1 MTLAVSL
8 PITGMPLDQTVD
20 YVRDCADLGYGAVWG
35 SEVAGPDFAT
45 LLGAVAGAGLDLD
58 LGVAVI
64 PVQTRSPWLI
74 AATAATLAQMTGGRF
89 SLGLGT
95 SSELIAGQWSG
106 APFDRP
112 LTHLREVVE
121 TVRSILSGARVDV
134 DGEYVRTHGYKLFGP
149 TPPVPIVVGAL
160 NAASL
165 RQAGRI
171 GDGVALNQSAPEHL
185 PMILGEVRKGAEEAG
200 KDFAAMPV
208 VSRIFCMVTDQ
219 PAVGREMVRHIFAPY
234 AATSVYNRFFRW
246 LGFTEEMVAVAEAF
260 ERKDRAA
267 AAAALSD
274 RFVDTIYVIGDA
286 DEVAGRVKDY
296 LDNGVTVAA
305 IQPLAL
311 GRDDSLRTMKA
322 IAEAFGLS
330 T

>member
-8 PITGMPLDQTVD
+8 PVAGIPLDETVG
-20 YVRDCADLGYGAVWG
+20 YVRDCVDLGYQAVWG

-45 LLGAVAGAGLDLD
+45 LLGAVAAAGLGVD
-58 LGVAVI
+58 LGVAVV

-74 AATAATLAQMTGGRF
+74 AATAATLAQMSGGRF

-106 APFDRP
+106 APFDKP
-112 LTHLREVVE
+112 LTHLRETVE
-121 TVRSILSGARVDV
+121 TVRTMLAGERVNL
-134 DGEYVRTHGYKLFGP
+134 DGEYVRTHGYKLFAP
-149 TPPVPIVVGAL
+149 SPPVPIIVGAL

-171 GDGVALNQSAPEHL
+171 GDGIALNQFAPEHL
-185 PMILGEVRKGAEEAG
+185 PRILGEARTGAEEAG

-208 VSRIFCMVTDQ
+208 VARIFCMVTDQ
-219 PAVGREMVRHIFAPY
+219 PAAGREMVRHIFAPY
-234 AATSVYNRFFRW
+234 AATGVYNRFFSW
-246 LGFTEEMVAVAEAF
+246 LGYSEEMAAVAEAF
-260 ERKDRAA
+260 GRKDRAG

-274 RFVDTIYVIGDA
+274 DFVNAIYVIGDE
-286 DEVAGRVKDY
+286 DEVAARIREYVDG
-296 LDNGVTVAA
+296 GVTVPV

-311 GRDDSLRTMKA
+311 GREDATRTMKA
-322 IAEAFGLS
+322 VARAYGL
-330 T
+330 

>member
-8 PITGMPLDQTVD
+8 PVTGMPLDETVD
-20 YVRDCADLGYGAVWG
+20 YVRACVDMGYEAAWG

-45 LLGAVAGAGLDLD
+45 LLGAVAAAKLGID

-64 PVQTRSPWLI
+64 PVQTRSAWLI
-74 AATAATLAQMTGGRF
+74 AATAATLSQLSGGRF

-95 SSELIAGQWSG
+95 SSELIVGQWSG
-106 APFDRP
+106 VPFDKP
-112 LTHLREVVE
+112 LTQLRETVE
-121 TVRSILSGARVDV
+121 TVRTMLAGERVNL
-134 DGEYVRTHGYKLFGP
+134 DGDFVTTHGYKLFAD
-149 TPPVPIVVGAL
+149 TPHVPLIVGAL

-200 KDFAAMPV
+200 KDFSAMPV
-208 VSRIFCMVTDQ
+208 VSRIFCMVTDN
-219 PAVGREMVRHIFAPY
+219 PAAGREMVRHIFAPY

-246 LGFTEEMVAVAEAF
+246 LGFEDEMTGVAEAF
-260 ERKDRAA
+260 ARKDRAA
-267 AAAALSD
+267 AAASLSD
-274 RFVDTIYVIGDA
+274 AFVDAIYVIGSA
-286 DEVAGRVKDY
+286 DEVAARVQAY
-296 LDNGVTVAA
+296 LDGGVTVAA
-305 IQPLAL
+305 IQPLAF
-311 GRDDSLRTMKA
+311 GREDSLRTMQA
-322 IAEAFGLS
+322 IATAL

>member
-1 MTLAVSL
+1 MTLALSL
-8 PITGMPLDQTVD
+8 PITGMPLDETVA
-20 YVRDCADLGYGAVWG
+20 YVRDCAELGYRAVWG

-45 LLGAVAGAGLDLD
+45 LLGAVAGAGLDVD

-74 AATAATLAQMTGGRF
+74 AATAASLAQMSGGRF

-106 APFDRP
+106 APFDKP
-112 LTHLREVVE
+112 LTHLRETVE
-121 TVRSILSGARVDV
+121 TVRAILAGERANV
-134 DGEYVRTHGYKLFGP
+134 DGEYVRTHGYKLFAP
-149 TPPVPIVVGAL
+149 TPPVPIIVGAL

-219 PAVGREMVRHIFAPY
+219 PAAGREMVRHIFAPY

-246 LGFTEEMVAVAEAF
+246 LGFTEEMEAVAEAF
-260 ERKDRAA
+260 GRKDRAA

-274 RFVDTIYVIGDA
+274 RFVESIYVIGDA
-286 DEVAGRVKDY
+286 DHVAQRVKDY
-296 LDNGVTVAA
+296 VDNGVTVAA
-305 IQPLAL
+305 IQPLAA
-311 GRDDSLRTMKA
+311 GRDDALRTMKA
-322 IAEAFGLS
+322 IAEAYGL
-330 T
+330 

>member
-8 PITGMPLDQTVD
+8 PVNGMPVDETVD
-20 YVRDCADLGYGAVWG
+20 YVRDCVEMGYESVWA

-45 LLGAVAGAGLDLD
+45 LLGAVAGAKLGVD

-74 AATAATLAQMTGGRF
+74 AATAATLSQMTGGRF

-95 SSELIAGQWSG
+95 SSDLIVEKWSG
-106 APFDRP
+106 IPFDKP
-112 LTHLREVVE
+112 LTQLRESVE
-121 TVRSILSGARVDV
+121 TVRAILAGERVDL
-134 DGEYVRTHGYKLFGP
+134 DGEFVRTHGYKLFGA

-185 PMILGEVRKGAEEAG
+185 PMILDEVRRGAEEAG
-200 KDFAAMPV
+200 RDFGAMPV
-208 VSRIFCMVTDQ
+208 VARIFCMVTDQ
-219 PAVGREMVRHIFAPY
+219 PEAGREMVRHIFAPY

-246 LGFTEEMVAVAEAF
+246 LGFEEEMAAVSEAF
-260 ERKDRAA
+260 GRKDRAA

-274 RFVDTIYVIGDA
+274 EFVRTIYVIGDA
-286 DEVAGRVKDY
+286 DHVAARLQEY
-296 LDNGVTVAA
+296 LHAGVTTAA
-305 IQPLAL
+305 VQPLAL
-311 GRDDSLRTMKA
+311 GRDDATQTMRV
-322 IAEAFGLS
+322 IAEAMELG
-330 T
+330 